1 MYKPEWYHICN
12 FCKTRKEATM
22 CCVRCVEESSFYP
35 DCERIIEVSK
45 EKHISIAD
53 MVALVEMQRRK
64 R

>member
-12 FCKTRKEATM
+12 FCKTRKEVSM
-22 CCVRCVEESSFYP
+22 CYMRCVEENRFYP

-53 MVALVEMQRRK
+53 MVALIETQRR
-64 R
+64 RR